1 MLKSFI
7 LMLLAFGVAGCSTL
21 SVDQRTELDQEAVGT
36 IGKLAESNPGLEQ
49 KLSDALGYV
58 FLGCRTMKVI
68 PWIGWGS
75 AKGFVVDNAIDKR
88 TYIKATR
95 WDVGGGYGIREYDV
109 LIVLY
114 DPKLMKKAYSGK
126 WSVGAGAEASA
137 GKTSREGASNQ
148 LKPGKKYELLTLSER
163 GASVT
168 WTVNAIHFKPYK
180 D

>member
-7 LMLLAFGVAGCSTL
+7 LILLMFAATGCSTL
-21 SVDQRTELDQEAVGT
+21 TVDRRAELDQEAVGT
-36 IGKLAESNPGLEQ
+36 INKLAENNPGLEQ

-58 FLGCRTMKVI
+58 FLGCRTMKII

-75 AKGFVVDNAIDKR
+75 AKGFVVDNAIGKR
-88 TYIKATR
+88 TYIKASR
-95 WDVGGGYGIREYDV
+95 WDVGGGYGIRDYDV
-109 LIVLY
+109 MIVLY
-114 DPKLMKKAYSGK
+114 DPKLMKKAYTGK
-126 WSVGAGAEASA
+126 WSFGAGAEATA
-137 GKTSREGASNQ
+137 GTASVEGSSSQ
-148 LKPGKKYELLTLSER
+148 LELNKKYELFTLSER